1 LKNKLTL
8 FPNVSLVNNVGHD
21 NSGEHCESTSIY
33 DVEVSKSPVDVST
46 DTVTFS
52 ESMYKEMVKYYE
64 EATDDVARPST
75 VRRIIN
81 FGKNIVNRIVS

>member
-1 LKNKLTL
+1 
-8 FPNVSLVNNVGHD
+8 
-21 NSGEHCESTSIY
+21 
-33 DVEVSKSPVDVST
+33 
-46 DTVTFS
+46 
-52 ESMYKEMVKYYE
+52 MYKEMVKYYE